1 MCRRVESITSPAI
14 KYSIIVDARNPWEK
28 GSLPL
33 SSRYCARKQ
42 KGVLKILLA
51 FPYPRSTGHEKE
63 CNTDWDRILEVN
75 SEDRENTVYIG

>member
-1 MCRRVESITSPAI
+1 MPETLGRRVHCHCPPGTVRE
-14 KYSIIVDARNPWEK
+14 
-28 GSLPL
+28 
-33 SSRYCARKQ
+33 KQ